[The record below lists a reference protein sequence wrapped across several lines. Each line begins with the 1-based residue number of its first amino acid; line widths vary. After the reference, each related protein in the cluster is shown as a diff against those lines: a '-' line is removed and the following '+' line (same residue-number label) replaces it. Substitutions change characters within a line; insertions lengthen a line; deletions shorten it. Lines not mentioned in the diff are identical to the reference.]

1 MHREPGHE
9 HERFLHL
16 GDDLVCGAVPLLR
29 LDGHLGEHE
38 RVEAVRRPMPAV
50 RVPQANASWPT
61 ESEGTWV
68 LFILLPACTRIF
80 CLLLKYSMIL
90 YVHLE
95 VNRKLQAQHQY
106 R

>member
-50 RVPQANASWPT
+50 RVLVASAGRL
-61 ESEGTWV
+61 EEDSENSR
-68 LFILLPACTRIF
+68 LN
-80 CLLLKYSMIL
+80 S
-90 YVHLE
+90 E
-95 VNRKLQAQHQY
+95 
-106 R
+106 